1 MKSKVIA
8 ACAILISTCTIAQAK
23 PQKLE
28 SFGAWGVYSY
38 KNDGRDTCYILS
50 IPTAMAPSHVDH
62 GDNFFLVAPSPR
74 PATGH
79 VPQAIMGYDLE
90 AGSTLTATVGDK
102 AFTLAPQGRAA
113 WTRREGRDAELVAA
127 MKAGSTMTLDA
138 RSRRGTETS
147 YSFSLKGMTA
157 ALRSA
162 GRCAR

>member
-1 MKSKVIA
+1 MKSSVIA
-8 ACAILISTCTIAQAK
+8 ACAILLTTCAVAQAQ
-23 PQKLE
+23 PVKLK

-50 IPTAMAPSHVDH
+50 IPTTKNPDHVDH
-62 GDNFFLVAPSPR
+62 GDNFFLVAPAPR
-74 PATGH
+74 PSSGY

-90 AGSTLTATVGDK
+90 PGSTLTATVGDK

-127 MKAGSTMTLDA
+127 MKAGATMTLNA

-147 YSFSLKGMTA
+147 YTFSLKGMTA
-157 ALRSA
+157 ALKGA
-162 GRCAR
+162 ARCAR

>member
-1 MKSKVIA
+1 MKSSVIA
-8 ACAILISTCTIAQAK
+8 ASAILLTTCAVAQAQ
-23 PQKLE
+23 PVKLN

-50 IPTAMAPSHVDH
+50 IPTTTKPDHVDH
-62 GDNFFLVAPSPR
+62 GDNFFLVAPAPR
-74 PATGH
+74 PNSGY

-90 AGSTLTATVGDK
+90 PGSTLTATVGDK

-127 MKAGSTMTLDA
+127 MKAGATMTLNA

-157 ALRSA
+157 ALKGA
-162 GRCAR
+162 ARCAR